1 MRLWFLFILFAALQ
15 SNASAQLRPV
25 GIAWTIPKTDK
36 ESLEQIEHLYANGFR
51 HIYLQ
56 GVPGPA
62 ELFALR
68 SRGMYVLQQFPLYY
82 LTPYTVR
89 SRQDRIEESLFQYDK
104 AYQNYPNFEGISLF
118 YEGSIDHRDMM
129 KEVSGW
135 LSSKSRPYPSFFA
148 THQLTEDTL
157 VQNLAPIFLAK
168 SLDEAFQHSAR
179 YPDRPLVLEWLDDIE
194 TTEYIWYRLIKQPGS
209 GRIYLPYQ
217 VLQDTA
223 QYGVVLKTLRRLQND
238 PEDILVGRYTPDSPD
253 EKGSTLIS
261 FLLLSFVFL
270 SYYSFDPNYRKSVQR
285 FFRSNKMFMDEV
297 FNRRLRLP
305 FPSLLVFVSSILLY
319 GILHLAV
326 YEYLVNDPVAFMI
339 GSLFPK
345 YVLDHLA
352 WMSFGF
358 GVGYGSLVLWF
369 LMLWGTTMNRR
380 SCNFSQFT
388 LVFLWPMHILFYI
401 GLLMIFFVTSLPNPS
416 ILFLLW
422 MLTMGLPLIAYL
434 YVNLKLSRYGKR
446 RGVLYQLLKMTPVL
460 GGALYGIYQ
469 LYYHSPFFEYI
480 HLALSLGIQ

>member
-1 MRLWFLFILFAALQ
+1 MRYWFLFILLAALQ
-15 SNASAQLRPV
+15 ASASAQLRPV
-25 GIAWTIPKTDK
+25 GVAWNIPKTDT
-36 ESLEQIEHLYANGFR
+36 EAIAQIDQLYANGFR

-62 ELFALR
+62 ELYALR
-68 SRGMYVLQQFPLYY
+68 NRGMYVIQQFPLYY

-89 SRQDRIEESLFQYDK
+89 ARQDRIVESLFQYDK
-104 AYQNYPNFEGISLF
+104 AYQNYPYFEGISLF
-118 YEGSIDHRDMM
+118 YEGFIDNPDMM
-129 KEVSGW
+129 QQVSGW
-135 LSSKSRPYPSFFA
+135 LSSKSRAYPSFFA

-157 VQNLAPIFLAK
+157 QQKLAPIFLAK
-168 SLDEAFQHSAR
+168 SMDEAFQHSAK
-179 YPDRPLVLEWLDDIE
+179 YPDRPLVLEWLGDIE
-194 TTEYIWYRLIKQPGS
+194 TTDYIWYHLIKQPGS

-217 VLQDTA
+217 VVMDTT
-223 QYGVVLKTLRRLQND
+223 QYGVVLKTLRRLQSD
-238 PEDILVGRYTPDSPD
+238 PEDIIVGRYTPDSPD
-253 EKGSTLIS
+253 EKGSSLIS

-285 FFRSNKMFMDEV
+285 FFRSNKMFTDEV

-305 FPSLLVFVSSILLY
+305 FPSFLVFVCSILLY

-326 YEYLVNDPVAFMI
+326 NEYLINNAVAFMI
-339 GSLFPK
+339 GTLFPR

-358 GVGYGSLVLWF
+358 GVGYASLVLLF
-369 LMLWGTTMNRR
+369 LMLWGTMMNRR

-388 LVFLWPMHILFYI
+388 LVFLWPMHILFFI
-401 GLLMIFFVTSLPNPS
+401 GLLMIFFVTSLPNPT
-416 ILFLLW
+416 ILFFLW
-422 MLTMGLPLIAYL
+422 ILTMGLPLIAFL

-446 RGVLYQLLKMTPVL
+446 RGIFYQLLKMTPVL
-460 GGALYGIYQ
+460 GGALYGFYQ

-480 HLALSLGIQ
+480 QLALSLGIQ